1 MNLEAKETFVYDE
14 VDGLELESIL
24 DTIKFYNEVDVGFR
38 LGGFNF
44 LKELKVFVPVATY
57 HQENSDDRSQEF
69 VSMVEGTYMPFFG
82 FAHRL
87 DKVQFGFH
95 AMADSTEHS
104 NVDHSKVAI
113 EHAQN
118 VANLIVDE
126 ARLSANMFE
135 WTNDEQ
141 AMLLN
146 NFPLKSVSLPYQSF
160 SPQIEESIFVQ

>member
-1 MNLEAKETFVYDE
+1 
-14 VDGLELESIL
+14 
-24 DTIKFYNEVDVGFR
+24 
-38 LGGFNF
+38 
-44 LKELKVFVPVATY
+44 
-57 HQENSDDRSQEF
+57 
-69 VSMVEGTYMPFFG
+69 MVEGTYMPFFG
-82 FAHRL
+82 FSHRL

-104 NVDHSKVAI
+104 SVDHSKVAI

-118 VANLIVDE
+118 IANLIVDE

-146 NFPLKSVSLPYQSF
+146 NFPLKSVSLPFQSF
-160 SPQIEESIFVQ
+160 